1 MLLTPSLHEYD
12 GLSTA
17 MSELHL
23 WPAASNRTNWF
34 QVSRV
39 WYSHDIVRS
48 FFWFIQDIVRSFFW
62 FIQVTVWQECPW
74 MNVYTVQLD
83 EASEESRKELR
94 TCQLVALL
102 YWAKTAKTRWYSN
115 TMSPGILMVPC
126 PYPCSQ
132 TQIAAGT
139 KAAEEKE
146 RKLTE
151 TSSYTS
157 HADAMGGSGVGCVA
171 MDVSLLPA
179 ESLLVSPEQR
189 LRNVTHGGLY
199 LSSSVWTP
207 AVDCAAHAW
216 RGALRHLSP
225 AFWMNSLIGDRPWQT
240 PKFFL

>member
-1 MLLTPSLHEYD
+1 
-12 GLSTA
+12 
-17 MSELHL
+17 MS
-23 WPAASNRTNWF
+23 
-34 QVSRV
+34 
-39 WYSHDIVRS
+39 
-48 FFWFIQDIVRSFFW
+48 
-62 FIQVTVWQECPW
+62 
-74 MNVYTVQLD
+74 
-83 EASEESRKELR
+83 R

-102 YWAKTAKTRWYSN
+102 YWAKTAKIRWYPKHLE
-115 TMSPGILMVPC
+115 TQWVLAFWWFHVPIL
-126 PYPCSQ
+126 
-132 TQIAAGT
+132 AAQ
-139 KAAEEKE
+139 EKE

-199 LSSSVWTP
+199 LSSSVWTL

-216 RGALRHLSP
+216 RGGLRHLSP